1 MVGGPAGPARAKT
14 GDMPGPRANLP
25 LDLLAR
31 PVALLCAV
39 MAALVD
45 LAIPSA
51 CAGCT
56 TPGRWLCARCAV
68 ALRGSARPVRPSPAP
83 PGLPPVFA
91 VADYAGA
98 ARGLIVAHKEHHRLE
113 LTTPLGAALGEAVRG
128 VLGPAG
134 PRSPPTAPGSATA
147 TAGASAP
154 ALVPVPSR
162 RATVRQRGHDP
173 LLRMATV
180 AADVA
185 AIAAAGPGA
194 APLPVVSLLRHRR
207 RVADQAG
214 LGAAER
220 AANLAGALEVHPR
233 RLADARGRT
242 VVVVDDVLT
251 TGATLAEAT
260 RALTAAGAH
269 VLGAAV
275 VAATTRRTR

>member
-1 MVGGPAGPARAKT
+1 
-14 GDMPGPRANLP
+14 MPGPRSNLTTG
-25 LDLLAR
+25 LLAR

-39 MAALVD
+39 VAALVD

-56 TPGRWLCARCAV
+56 APGRWLCVRCGP
-68 ALRGSARPVRPSPAP
+68 ALRGSARPVRPTPSP

-91 VADYAGA
+91 VADYAGP
-98 ARGLIVAHKEHHRLE
+98 ARRLIVAHKEHRRLE
-113 LTTPLGAALGEAVRG
+113 LAAPLGAALGEAVSG
-128 VLGPAG
+128 VLGSAG
-134 PRSPPTAPGSATA
+134 ERSPPTATGTA
-147 TAGASAP
+147 TAIV
-154 ALVPVPSR
+154 LVPVPSR

-173 LLRMATV
+173 LLRMANVAATV
-180 AADVA
+180 AATMAVDGA
-185 AIAAAGPGA
+185 AIAPAGA
-194 APLPVVSLLRHRR
+194 RSEPLPVVPLLRHRR

-220 AANLAGALEVHPR
+220 SANLAGALEVHPR
-233 RLADARGRT
+233 WLPAARGLT

-260 RALTAAGAH
+260 RALTAAGAQ
-269 VLGAAV
+269 VVGAAV

>member
-1 MVGGPAGPARAKT
+1 
-14 GDMPGPRANLP
+14 MPGHRPNLTAV
-25 LDLLAR
+25 LLAR
-31 PVALLCAV
+31 PIALLRAV
-39 MAALVD
+39 VAALVD

-56 TPGRWLCARCAV
+56 TPGRWLCARCAM
-68 ALRGSARPVRPSPAP
+68 ALRGSARQVRPTPAP

-98 ARGLIVAHKEHHRLE
+98 ARRLIVAHKEHHRLE
-113 LTTPLGAALGEAVRG
+113 LAAPLGAALGAAVRG
-128 VLGPAG
+128 LLRPAG
-134 PRSPPTAPGSATA
+134 QRSPPAATA
-147 TAGASAP
+147 TGPASVP
-154 ALVPVPSR
+154 ILVPVPSR

-180 AADVA
+180 AATV
-185 AIAAAGPGA
+185 AAAGVGA
-194 APLPVVSLLRHRR
+194 RVEPLPVVALLRHRR

-233 RLADARGRT
+233 RLAGVRGRT

-269 VLGAAV
+269 VVGAAV
-275 VAATTRRTR
+275 VAATTRRPH

>member
-1 MVGGPAGPARAKT
+1 
-14 GDMPGPRANLP
+14 MPGPRPHLTG
-25 LDLLAR
+25 DLLDR
-31 PVALLCAV
+31 PVALLRAV
-39 MAALVD
+39 VAALVD

-51 CAGCT
+51 CAGCAA
-56 TPGRWLCARCAV
+56 PGRWLCPRCAV

-83 PGLPPVFA
+83 TGLPPVFA

-98 ARGLIVAHKEHHRLE
+98 ARRLIVAHKEHHRLE
-113 LTTPLGAALGEAVRG
+113 LAAPLGSALGEAVRG

-134 PRSPPTAPGSATA
+134 PRSPPAATA
-147 TAGASAP
+147 SARLTGP
-154 ALVPVPSR
+154 VLVPVPSR

-173 LLRMATV
+173 LLRMANV
-180 AADVA
+180 AAT
-185 AIAAAGPGA
+185 AAALVASGA
-194 APLPVVSLLRHRR
+194 ATAATTARAEPLPVVPLLRHRR

-269 VLGAAV
+269 VVGAAV